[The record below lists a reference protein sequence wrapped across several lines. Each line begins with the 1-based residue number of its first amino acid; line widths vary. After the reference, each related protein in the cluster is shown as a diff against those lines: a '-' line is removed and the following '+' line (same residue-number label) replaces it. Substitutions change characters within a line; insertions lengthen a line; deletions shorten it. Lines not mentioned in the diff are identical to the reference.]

1 MFGIA
6 INRRRGKKNEY
17 NMKIKSKN
25 VSTKNPKILLNLEK
39 VVISIWQ
46 NCKIGSPLYLKLRI
60 WSPYNLIPKFGLSFI
75 NSCKIDSES
84 SIWTLTVNLK
94 RCLPRVNDT
103 CQHLSG
109 SL

>member
-17 NMKIKSKN
+17 NMKIKRKN

-46 NCKIGSPLYLKLRI
+46 NFTFGPPVYL
-60 WSPYNLIPKFGLSFI
+60 
-75 NSCKIDSES
+75 
-84 SIWTLTVNLK
+84 
-94 RCLPRVNDT
+94 
-103 CQHLSG
+103 
-109 SL
+109 